1 MEKIISKI
9 IHMCN
14 PLGENEEIVRYG
26 IEIAI
31 MRLIFVVTVLLA
43 GILMKSLL
51 ESIIFTISFSLLR
64 QYCGGYHAY
73 KRVNCLISSTATL
86 IAALIITKIA
96 YVHNQIILP
105 IIIIAGVAVI
115 YIFTSAPIDTASKR
129 LDNDECRE
137 YGKRAKIL
145 AVLLI
150 MLSVMLYIFNISNI
164 ACTVAI
170 GIIFEGLLMICGY
183 VQNIRNGETL

>member
-1 MEKIISKI
+1 MVLS
-9 IHMCN
+9 
-14 PLGENEEIVRYG
+14 PLLYG
-26 IEIAI
+26 VI
-31 MRLIFVVTVLLA
+31 
-43 GILMKSLL
+43 
-51 ESIIFTISFSLLR
+51 
-64 QYCGGYHAY
+64 
-73 KRVNCLISSTATL
+73 ATL
-86 IAALIITKIA
+86 GHSYSIFIGFKGGKGVSTGFGAVFA
-96 YVHNQIILP
+96 YLP